1 MTPATG
7 PKPAGGGT
15 PAATAAGG
23 HVRRN
28 SMAVLMLGALGVV
41 FGDIGTSPLYAI
53 KETFAGPHPLPI
65 DRAHVLGVLSLV
77 FWSVTCIVSFK
88 YVMVM
93 MRADNRGEGG
103 SLVLLTLLE
112 RAVANK
118 AGMATT
124 VGMLGIFAAAL
135 FYGDSMITPAISV
148 LSAVEGLKVG
158 APQLAPYVVPLAVVI
173 LISLFLI
180 QRRGSGVIGGYF
192 GPIMLIWFATLGV
205 LGVRGIAL
213 SPQVL
218 WAFSPH
224 YAVAFFFHDGLTAFL
239 ALGSVVLAVTGA
251 EALYADMGHFGRGPI
266 RASWF
271 TVALPALMLNYFG
284 QGGLL
289 LADPAAI
296 DSPFFRLAPSWAA
309 LPMVVLA
316 TLAAIIASQAVISG
330 AFTVTR
336 QAINLGF
343 LPRMRSVHTSERE
356 MGQIYIPALNWALMV
371 MVLALVVGFGS
382 SSSLAAA
389 YGVAVTGTMVIDT
402 ALIAFVMLLV
412 WQWRRRTVLIMV
424 GLFLVVDL
432 SFFLANATKI
442 PHGGWFPLAI
452 ATTVFLLLT
461 TWKKGRTALAERLAH
476 DALPVSD
483 FLASLSDRLGRV
495 PGTAIFLS
503 GQSDSVPLA
512 LLHNIKHNQILHERN
527 VLMTVI
533 VEDVPHVTDEARI
546 EATDLGQSFRRI
558 NLHYGFMDTVDVPKA
573 LANADINKLGFFYEL
588 TRISYFLSRETL
600 VVSRTTN
607 LSFWRLPLFFWMSRS
622 ATSAMEYLQLPRNR
636 VVELGTQIEI

>member
-1 MTPATG
+1 MSQTTSSPTPAN
-7 PKPAGGGT
+7 GGT
-15 PAATAAGG
+15 HAAA

-77 FWSVTCIVSFK
+77 FWAITCIVSFK
-88 YVMVM
+88 YVMIM

-112 RAVANK
+112 RAVANR

-148 LSAVEGLKVG
+148 LSAVEGLRVA
-158 APQLAPYVVPLAVVI
+158 APKLEPYIIPLAVLI
-173 LISLFLI
+173 LIALFLI
-180 QRRGSGVIGGYF
+180 QRRGSGALGGYF
-192 GPIMLIWFATLGV
+192 GPVMLIWFLTLGV
-205 LGVRGIAL
+205 LGVRGIAQA
-213 SPQVL
+213 PQVL
-218 WAFSPH
+218 WAISPH
-224 YAVAFFFHDGLTAFL
+224 HAVAFFFHDGVTAFL

-271 TVALPALMLNYFG
+271 ALVLPALVLNYFG
-284 QGGLL
+284 QGALL

-296 DSPFFRLAPSWAA
+296 DSPFFRLAPTWAA
-309 LPMVVLA
+309 LPMVILA
-316 TLAAIIASQAVISG
+316 TIATVIASQAVISG

-343 LPRMRSVHTSERE
+343 LPRMRSIHTSERE
-356 MGQIYIPALNWALMV
+356 IGQIYVPVLNWSLMV
-371 MVLALVVGFGS
+371 IVLALVIGFGS
-382 SSSLAAA
+382 SSNLAAA
-389 YGVAVTGTMVIDT
+389 YGVAVTGTMVIDS
-402 ALIAFVMLLV
+402 ALIAFVMVLV
-412 WQWRRRTVLIMV
+412 WHWRRRTILLIV
-424 GLFLVVDL
+424 GLFLIVDVA
-432 SFFLANATKI
+432 FFLANATKI
-442 PHGGWFPLAI
+442 PQGGWFPLAI

-461 TWKKGRTALAERLAH
+461 TWKKGRTALADRKAH
-476 DALPVSD
+476 DAMPVAD
-483 FLASLSDRLGRV
+483 FLSSLSDRLVRV

-533 VEDVPHVTDEARI
+533 VEDVPRVPDEARI
-546 EATDLGQSFRRI
+546 DAVDLGHSFRRI

-588 TRISYFLSRETL
+588 MKISYFLSRETL
-600 VVSRTTN
+600 VASRTTT
-607 LSFWRLPLFFWMSRS
+607 LSFWRRPLFFWMSRS

>member
-1 MTPATG
+1 ML
-7 PKPAGGGT
+7 
-15 PAATAAGG
+15 
-23 HVRRN
+23 
-28 SMAVLMLGALGVV
+28 VLMLGALGVV

-53 KETFAGPHPLPI
+53 KETFAGPHPMPI
-65 DRAHVLGVLSLV
+65 DRPHVLGVLSLV
-77 FWSVTCIVSFK
+77 FWSITCIVSFK

-112 RAVANK
+112 RAVPPK
-118 AGMATT
+118 SGMAATI
-124 VGMLGIFAAAL
+124 GMLGIFAAAL

-148 LSAVEGLKVG
+148 LSAVEGLKVA
-158 APQLAPYVVPLAVVI
+158 APKLDPYIIPLAVVI

-180 QRRGSGVIGGYF
+180 QRRGSGVIGGLF
-192 GPIMLIWFATLGV
+192 GPVMLVWFVTLGV
-205 LGVRGIAL
+205 LGVRNIAL
-213 SPQVL
+213 APQVL
-218 WAFSPH
+218 WAISPH
-224 YAVAFFFHDGLTAFL
+224 HAVAFFIQDSRMAFL

-266 RASWF
+266 RSSWF
-271 TVALPALMLNYFG
+271 ALALPALVLNYFG

-289 LADPAAI
+289 LANPAAI
-296 DSPFFRLAPSWAA
+296 DSPFFRMAPEWAA
-309 LPMVVLA
+309 LPMVILA
-316 TLAAIIASQAVISG
+316 TVATIIASQAVISG

-356 MGQIYIPALNWALMV
+356 IGQIYVPALNWALMV

-382 SSSLAAA
+382 SSNLAAA
-389 YGVAVTGTMVIDT
+389 YGVAVTGTMVIDS
-402 ALIAFVMLLV
+402 ALIAFVMVLV
-412 WQWRRRTVLIMV
+412 WHWRRRTILIMV
-424 GLFLVVDL
+424 GLFMTVDVA
-432 SFFLANATKI
+432 FFLANATKI

-452 ATTVFLLLT
+452 AVTVFLLLT

-476 DALPVSD
+476 DAMPVAD
-483 FLASLSDRLGRV
+483 FLTSLSDRLARV

-533 VEDVPHVTDEARI
+533 VEDVPQVPEEARI
-546 EATDLGQSFRRI
+546 DAVELGQSFRRI

-588 TRISYFLSRETL
+588 TKISYFLSRETL
-600 VVSRTTN
+600 VVSRNTT

-622 ATSAMEYLQLPRNR
+622 ATTAMEYLQLPRNR